1 MGVKMKVLHIVSGFP
16 YTKLYKELLDKQIAQ
31 GIKLRAY
38 VFTRKEHQ
46 HRKVYD
52 SYVDQRF
59 NHTRIDRMI
68 FHVKHKKV
76 LRDIISIYD
85 FGEYDLLHA
94 HTLFSNGYI
103 AYKINERYGIPYV
116 VAIRNTDI
124 NVFFK
129 YMVHLRSLGKRILKN
144 ASKVIFISEAYR
156 KEALKKYLSKKEFQE
171 VIEKSITIP
180 NGINDFWIENR
191 FGLNRKITGKNLRIL
206 CVAEIN
212 KNKNQIALAEACSL
226 LKDKGYDVELTLIGE
241 EQSKKIVKQ
250 LRAHSFVTFKE
261 HMPKERLIE
270 YYRNNDIFVLPSK
283 HETFGLVYA
292 EALSQ
297 GLPVIYTKRQ
307 GFDGQFPEGKAGFS
321 VDCNDPANICKKIL
335 EVINKYEALIRFV
348 IRVPFKHSWGII
360 AEEYLKLYKICKK

>member
-76 LRDIISIYD
+76 LRDNISIYD

-129 YMVHLRSLGKRILKN
+129 YMVHLRSLGKRILRN

-171 VIEKSITIP
+171 VIEKSIAIP
-180 NGINDFWIENR
+180 NGINDFWIENQYNM
-191 FGLNRKITGKNLRIL
+191 NRKINGKNLRVL
-206 CVAEIN
+206 CVADIN
-212 KNKNQIALAEACSL
+212 KNKNQIAVAEACSL

-250 LRAHSFVTFKE
+250 LRAYPFVTIKE
-261 HMPKERLIE
+261 RMPKERLIE

-297 GLPVIYTKRQ
+297 GLPVIYTKGQ

-321 VDCNDPANICKKIL
+321 VDGNDPVDICDKVCAVLNDYDNIFQRTKK
-335 EVINKYEALIRFV
+335 VSDKY
-348 IRVPFKHSWGII
+348 HWDII
-360 AEEYLKLYKICKK
+360 ADAYKEIYYEII